1 MATRTRHS
9 PILIAISY
17 QALNRARARDP
28 RTQECDCT
36 VVIVFA
42 GFYLEADLNDLIRQL
57 GREAD
62 MLNFFDPRRR
72 RSPGLQNKLAWLYNE
87 YAARKR
93 ATNRETLYKSG
104 ITAKLRRRFPGFA
117 ELYRFRNDVSHGV
130 VNAHAKSLQKTE
142 SLRQRAKDISKAL
155 FEIAV
160 AKGHNVA
167 PSTDYWGAIG
177 LHPKRQSPNKRL
189 QPTARASNR

>member
-62 MLNFFDPRRR
+62 MLNFVDPRRR
-72 RSPGLQNKLAWLYNE
+72 RSPGLQDKLAWFYNE
-87 YAARKR
+87 YAARK
-93 ATNRETLYKSG
+93 
-104 ITAKLRRRFPGFA
+104 
-117 ELYRFRNDVSHGV
+117 
-130 VNAHAKSLQKTE
+130 
-142 SLRQRAKDISKAL
+142 KA
-155 FEIAV
+155 
-160 AKGHNVA
+160 
-167 PSTDYWGAIG
+167 
-177 LHPKRQSPNKRL
+177 R
-189 QPTARASNR
+189 